1 MTTKTK
7 LWIAVAALV
16 AGSTALAQQ
25 EQVPTYGPLRQPVP
39 VPGAKPVNQPAIE
52 ALKGD
57 GLFYIYGSKVANLK
71 ASATPGQG
79 NRYALTETSSDAK
92 TGSVNGH
99 IDVGSF
105 VLNGERRSAGRP
117 NFAIP
122 APDGSMYLLYSAAD
136 NPLRIA
142 VTLQPFD
149 VSDMP
154 IQPFLRTPDNYP
166 KQEAAKAGSARFPA
180 NSIAY
185 LVVAR
190 FVDDVLVLPSKE
202 SFTGATDTMQFV
214 GNFSK
219 QIPYCLA
226 YEDRNGAK
234 PYAMFFKPGAKGA
247 GSVQLFPAKTGTLFC
262 DRTSTEVMAEG
273 KWEERTVGGT
283 KAVVLSFP
291 AQRRPAR
298 HRCLQRGAGVRPH
311 RLRPA
316 DQGHARRAPGQAV
329 RGRRQDL
336 RLPVPLQQDGRRRR
350 APGDRSRRAVG
361 VVAHFAAWR
370 WLD

>member
-7 LWIAVAALV
+7 RWIAVAALV
-16 AGSTALAQQ
+16 ASSTALAQQ
-25 EQVPTYGPLRQPVP
+25 DQVPTYGTLREPVP

-57 GLFYIYGSKVANLK
+57 GLFYIYGSRIANLK
-71 ASATPGQG
+71 ASATPGEG
-79 NRYALTETSSDAK
+79 NRHALTETSSDAK
-92 TGSVNGH
+92 TGSLNSH

-122 APDGSMYLLYSAAD
+122 APDGSVYLVYSAAD

-166 KQEAAKAGSARFPA
+166 KQEAAKAGSTRFPA
-180 NSIAY
+180 NSVAY

-214 GNFSK
+214 SNFSK

-234 PYAMFFKPGAKGA
+234 PYAMFFKPGTKGS

-291 AQRRPAR
+291 ALVDPLDTGVSNVERESAR
-298 HRCLQRGAGVRPH
+298 IAFVQPTKGTPGVRPGKLYAAGAKIYDYQY
-311 RLRPA
+311 RFNKTAA
-316 DQGHARRAPGQAV
+316 DAV
-329 RGRRQDL
+329 RQ
-336 RLPVPLQQDGRRRR
+336 
-350 APGDRSRRAVG
+350 AMG
-361 VVAHFAAWR
+361 VAAQ
-370 WLD
+370 